1 MSDNPEQPWWAGPYW
16 QQGAPDSSAGPA
28 AQSSPAPPADPST
41 PANLALPDLNA
52 SPDLAE
58 IPTSRM
64 PVPGL
69 RSGRGRSLATFM
81 DGEPTHVLPA
91 VPMQDDRAL
100 ADADTDI
107 RPVARLE
114 SDAVWAQATH
124 ILAAPRP
131 VARPRPLGISERA
144 RVIGLRV
151 VLVVALCVLGV
162 RAGLASLAFMSPGG
176 EIVGWSRLPVVHHLV
191 PDTNLTQQLTP
202 DEYAALLVSHLSLDD
217 KLGQMMIVQFQGT
230 DLNPDLVTM
239 VASQGA
245 GGVLFFGVNI
255 QSAQQVRS
263 LTKNL
268 QQLAA
273 IPLIMAVDQEG
284 GRVNRFEP
292 IVGPLPS
299 AASLQTPADAR
310 ERGVDDATLLHAYG
324 FNLNLAPV
332 VDVGDANPQLYTRT
346 FGTDPARV
354 AELAGA
360 YIDGLQASGQVTA
373 IPKHF
378 PGGLASSTID
388 PHLGMPT
395 LYRSRADWEATDL
408 APYGALFAQ
417 HDVRGVMISHEMIPA
432 VDQQLPTSLSPAIG
446 TNALREQLG
455 FQGVAITDDL
465 VSMDAITVRWTVPQA
480 SVLAIIAG
488 SDVITAPSY
497 SNLVAKIK
505 DEIKSALQDGRLSRE
520 RIDESVKRIL
530 TLKIKMGLIALPA
543 GATPT
548 PSPQVTPQTTPQGIV
563 PGPVWWRMRAA

>member
-16 QQGAPDSSAGPA
+16 QDA
-28 AQSSPAPPADPST
+28 AAAT
-41 PANLALPDLNA
+41 PATPTTPASTASPETASPEPDGA
-52 SPDLAE
+52 PDLAE
-58 IPTSRM
+58 LPTSRV
-64 PVPGL
+64 PVPGFNP
-69 RSGRGRSLATFM
+69 GRGRSLATFL
-81 DGEPTHVLPA
+81 DGGPTQILPSL
-91 VPMQDDRAL
+91 PRQDDRAL
-100 ADADTDI
+100 ADVGTDVRRAI
-107 RPVARLE
+107 QPE
-114 SDAVWAQATH
+114 NSAVWAQTTH
-124 ILAAPRP
+124 ILTAAPRH
-131 VARPRPLGISERA
+131 VASSRPAGLAERA
-144 RVIGLRV
+144 RAIGVRVALVI
-151 VLVVALCVLGV
+151 ALCVLGA

-176 EIVGWSRLPVVHHLV
+176 DIVGWSRLPVVHHLAPV
-191 PDTNLTQQLTP
+191 TNLPQVTA
-202 DEYAALLVSHLSLDD
+202 DEYAALLVSRLSLDD

-245 GGVLFFGVNI
+245 GGVLFFGANI
-255 QSAQQVRS
+255 QSADQLRS
-263 LTKNL
+263 LTRNL

-273 IPLIMAVDQEG
+273 IPLFMAVDQEG

-310 ERGVDDATLLHAYG
+310 ERGMGDATLLHDYG

-332 VDVGDANPQLYTRT
+332 VDVGDANPQLYSRT
-346 FGTDPARV
+346 FGTDPVRV
-354 AELAGA
+354 AEMAGA

-378 PGGLASSTID
+378 PGGLASSSVD
-388 PHLGMPT
+388 PHIGMPT
-395 LYRSRADWEATDL
+395 LYSPRAVWEATDL
-408 APYGALFAQ
+408 APYQTLFAE

-432 VDQQLPTSLSPAIG
+432 VDDNLPTSLSPKIG
-446 TNALREQLG
+446 TETLRDQLG

-497 SNLVAKIK
+497 SNLVVKIK
-505 DEIKSALQDGRLSRE
+505 DEIKSALADGRLSRD

-530 TLKIKMGLIALPA
+530 ALKIKMGLIPLPA
-543 GATPT
+543 EATATPSQ
-548 PSPQVTPQTTPQGIV
+548 PARPQTTPQGIV
-563 PGPVWWRMRAA
+563 PGLVWWRVRAA